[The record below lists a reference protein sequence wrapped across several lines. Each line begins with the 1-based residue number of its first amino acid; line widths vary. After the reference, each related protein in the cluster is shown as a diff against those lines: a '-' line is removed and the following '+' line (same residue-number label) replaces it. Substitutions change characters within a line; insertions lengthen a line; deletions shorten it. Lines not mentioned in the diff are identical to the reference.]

1 MKTLIIIGVQK
12 DLCDPSGKVYI
23 KGGEK
28 IIDPIVKLIQ
38 ENTTIEQII
47 FVVDWRLPEDASF
60 NSIPEQCIQFTEGA
74 AIPEKLIK
82 ACKERGFLTLD
93 GKLGD
98 DEGDV
103 TAKKLYKTYD
113 IFYKNNLPNVE
124 ESGAF
129 YLSEDFVDENSVVSF
144 NNTAEDS
151 FTYIKYDNDIIF
163 CGLGLI
169 SEAVQNLR
177 DIPELKGTFYVYKP
191 GIVTGED
198 KELERMLVYKEIYIY
213 DEELSKYF

>member
-103 TAKKLYKTYD
+103 TLVYYLGQFTKIKVPTMIEGHPVKYIAVTCYNY
-113 IFYKNNLPNVE
+113 NNNII
-124 ESGAF
+124 
-129 YLSEDFVDENSVVSF
+129 SV
-144 NNTAEDS
+144 N
-151 FTYIKYDNDIIF
+151 
-163 CGLGLI
+163 
-169 SEAVQNLR
+169 
-177 DIPELKGTFYVYKP
+177 IPD
-191 GIVTGED
+191 GIVSIG
-198 KELERMLVYKEIYIY
+198 
-213 DEELSKYF
+213 